1 MRESAIEAKL
11 HIAAAF
17 WPTQPDSGRKCP
29 NYVIAA
35 NSCLCE
41 CPGMYTL
48 PKPPSPSI
56 RSLPVV
62 TSKRSAN
69 TVATIPDDGDGDGGG
84 GDGGGKCKG
93 SQIER

>member
-48 PKPPSPSI
+48 PKPQSASQHE
-56 RSLPVV
+56 V
-62 TSKRSAN
+62 TPRRIAMLCFENAQGIDVTGPLSVF
-69 TVATIPDDGDGDGGG
+69 T
-84 GDGGGKCKG
+84 
-93 SQIER
+93 